1 MPFSVVLLLAL
12 TLPQGASPAS
22 KPDALALLTQ
32 VSQRYADAKS
42 YHIEAVEER
51 TSSNELHR
59 DWQKMLMTAIVMPD
73 RRYRYEGRSG
83 FGSAIVV
90 SDGTTQWR
98 YHMIENRYTRVAT
111 AEYPAKNQVLLFEE
125 NAAFSAEGLA
135 HKLAGEARRLKA
147 ARYLPDET
155 ISVDG
160 RSIECYVIRYSSEDY
175 KTRNSDHQEERTVW
189 IEKTRRLVVKT
200 FTRSEAEMM
209 INSQVQVPV
218 HEETTITYPVVKLD
232 QKEPASSF
240 NFVPPFGAELIAEF
254 PNPFSKRTQF
264 TGEDLEGKP
273 APEVQFK
280 SADGQTIRLSGFRGK
295 PVFLEFWATSCG
307 PCVALLPDLAKLYAE
322 TQNQGLVWISVDN
335 DQDPADVAAYLSK
348 KQLSM
353 PWPNYHD
360 EDGSLGKAFH
370 RFGIPLGVL
379 IDKDGKIT
387 FYESGY
393 EIDDLRSAIAKLGP
407 QLTSVGSAS
416 ASLK

>member
-1 MPFSVVLLLAL
+1 MPFPVVLLLAL
-12 TLPQGASPAS
+12 ALPQSTPPAG
-22 KPDALALLTQ
+22 KPDALILLTQ

-51 TSSNELHR
+51 TSTNELHR

-73 RRYRYEGRSG
+73 GRYRYEGRSG

-98 YHMIENRYTRVAT
+98 YHMIENRYTRGAS
-111 AEYPAKNQVLLFEE
+111 EKYPAKNQMVLFEE
-125 NAAFSAEGLA
+125 TTTFSASELA
-135 HKLAGEARRLKA
+135 HSLAGEAHRLKA

-160 RSIECYVIRYSSEDY
+160 RSIQCYVIRYSSEDY

-189 IEKTRRLVVKT
+189 IDEVRSLVVKT

-209 INSQVQVPV
+209 ISSQVQIPI

-232 QKEPASSF
+232 HKEPASSF
-240 NFVPPFGAELIAEF
+240 NFAPPPGAELIAEF
-254 PNPFSKRTQF
+254 PNPFLKRAQF
-264 TGEDLEGKP
+264 TGGDLEGKP

-280 SADGQTIRLSGFRGK
+280 SADGQFTRLSSFRGK
-295 PVFLEFWATSCG
+295 PVFLDFWATSCG

-322 TQNQGLVWISVDN
+322 TQNQGMVWISVDN
-335 DQDPADVAAYLSK
+335 DEDAADVAAYLSK
-348 KQLSM
+348 KHLSM

-387 FYESGY
+387 FCQSGY
-393 EIDDLRSAIAKLGP
+393 EIADLRSAIAKLGP
-407 QLTSVGSAS
+407 EFTSVAS
-416 ASLK
+416 TSTSLK

>member
-1 MPFSVVLLLAL
+1 
-12 TLPQGASPAS
+12 
-22 KPDALALLTQ
+22 
-32 VSQRYADAKS
+32 
-42 YHIEAVEER
+42 
-51 TSSNELHR
+51 
-59 DWQKMLMTAIVMPD
+59 
-73 RRYRYEGRSG
+73 
-83 FGSAIVV
+83 
-90 SDGTTQWR
+90 
-98 YHMIENRYTRVAT
+98 MIENRYTRAAT

-125 NAAFSAEGLA
+125 NAAFSAEELA
-135 HKLAGEARRLKA
+135 HKLAAEARRLKA

-189 IEKTRRLVVKT
+189 IEKARRLVVKT

-209 INSQVQVPV
+209 ISSQVQVPV
-218 HEETTITYPVVKLD
+218 HEETTINYPVVKLD

-240 NFVPPFGAELIAEF
+240 NFVPPPGAELIAKF
-254 PNPFSKRTQF
+254 PNPFSKRAQF
-264 TGEDLEGKP
+264 TGEDLEGKT
-273 APEVQFK
+273 APEAQFK
-280 SADGQTIRLSGFRGK
+280 SADGQTTRLSGFRGK
-295 PVFLEFWATSCG
+295 PVFLDFWATSCG

-335 DQDPADVAAYLSK
+335 DEDPADVAAYLSK
-348 KQLSM
+348 KHLSM

-407 QLTSVGSAS
+407 EFNSVAS
-416 ASLK
+416 TNVTLK

>member
-12 TLPQGASPAS
+12 TLPQGASPAP

-98 YHMIENRYTRVAT
+98 YHMLENRYTRVAT

-125 NAAFSAEGLA
+125 NAAFSAEELA
-135 HKLAGEARRLKA
+135 HKLAGEARHLKA

-200 FTRSEAEMM
+200 FTSSEAEMM
-209 INSQVQVPV
+209 ISSQVQVPI

-232 QKEPASSF
+232 QKDPVDSF
-240 NFVPPFGAELIAEF
+240 KFVPPPGAEFIAEF
-254 PNPFSKRTQF
+254 PNPFPKKTQF
-264 TGEDLEGKP
+264 TGGGLGGKP

-280 SADGQTIRLSGFRGK
+280 SADGKSIRLSGFRGK
-295 PVFLEFWATSCG
+295 PVFLDFWATSCG

-322 TQNQGLVWISVDN
+322 TQNRGLVWISVDN
-335 DQDPADVAAYLSK
+335 DEDPSDVAAYLSK
-348 KQLSM
+348 KNLSM

-379 IDKDGKIT
+379 IDAEGKIT
-387 FYESGY
+387 FYQSGY

-407 QLTSVGSAS
+407 EFNSVAS
-416 ASLK
+416 ASVTLK